1 MTYAA
6 TFVKKAATMKHENC
20 TNPAPKQPW
29 QVDDNIALECIPKE
43 GWIREMVDYMI
54 ECTDAPVWFHLGA
67 VLTTLSTA
75 AGQAELLITRQDDTT
90 SRLGFQLWSVIIG
103 QSGTR
108 KSQSSNIAVR
118 ILNNASMT
126 NNNPSLILPADGSV
140 EGLHDALAE
149 EKRSGV
155 GLYYP
160 GELRQLFDMYKRNY
174 SKSMITWFLRTYE
187 RMPMDRAL
195 VKKKGEG
202 TEKSAST
209 DIARLILTPSLS
221 ILGTTPPTTLQ
232 NNTDK
237 ESWSSGFLPRF
248 LFWGAR
254 RTKYM
259 ELSGQ
264 ILEREAILC
273 EWLKRIIVR
282 QKPTIIIPYELAQP
296 ILKWIRKNVED
307 KGVAAQPEIFSTLN
321 RLQDKAFQIAGLM
334 CIARHQS
341 ICKGTIVVDEEDIK
355 YAIRVLE
362 AMYGTFWALFTEVS
376 GTPEGTQE
384 KSLLRFLDDQPDCSR
399 KEIGEALGDI
409 TPTTLYRMLR
419 QLVQEGV
426 IIEVKKARAGRG
438 RRESLYSLSKEPF

>member
-1 MTYAA
+1 
-6 TFVKKAATMKHENC
+6 
-20 TNPAPKQPW
+20 
-29 QVDDNIALECIPKE
+29 
-43 GWIREMVDYMI
+43 
-54 ECTDAPVWFHLGA
+54 
-67 VLTTLSTA
+67 
-75 AGQAELLITRQDDTT
+75 
-90 SRLGFQLWSVIIG
+90 
-103 QSGTR
+103 
-108 KSQSSNIAVR
+108 
-118 ILNNASMT
+118 
-126 NNNPSLILPADGSV
+126 
-140 EGLHDALAE
+140 
-149 EKRSGV
+149 
-155 GLYYP
+155 
-160 GELRQLFDMYKRNY
+160 
-174 SKSMITWFLRTYE
+174 
-187 RMPMDRAL
+187 
-195 VKKKGEG
+195 
-202 TEKSAST
+202 
-209 DIARLILTPSLS
+209 
-221 ILGTTPPTTLQ
+221 
-232 NNTDK
+232 
-237 ESWSSGFLPRF
+237 
-248 LFWGAR
+248 
-254 RTKYM
+254 M